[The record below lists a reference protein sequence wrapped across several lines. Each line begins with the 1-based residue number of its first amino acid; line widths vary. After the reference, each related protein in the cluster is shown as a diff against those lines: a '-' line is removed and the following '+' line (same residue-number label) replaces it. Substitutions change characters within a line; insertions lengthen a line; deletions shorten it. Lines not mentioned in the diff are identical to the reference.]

1 MNKPSTKSCPY
12 CAETISTEAKV
23 CPRCRQWQTFRSFT
37 NPVVFLSIVIL
48 VICALGI
55 AAIIRL
61 QRIIDPGPDFAL
73 FRNSLSVV
81 ESKIVFY
88 EREKQTRLRTLVVLT
103 NQSSYSW
110 KDVEVEARYFDKE
123 HRLID
128 AKTYQSTRGVI
139 LNHSELALEIESIPC
154 RTESDYFSHEVYV
167 RAARNSHSFP

>member
-12 CAETISTEAKV
+12 CAETIGVEAKV
-23 CPRCRQWQTFRSFT
+23 CPRCRQWQTFRSFA

-48 VICALGI
+48 VICVMGV

-61 QRIIDPGPDFAL
+61 QRIVAPSPDFAL

-81 ESKIVFY
+81 ESKLVFY

-110 KDVEVEARYFDKE
+110 KDVEVESRYFDKE

-128 AKTYQSTRGVI
+128 VRTYPTTRGVI
-139 LNHSELALEIESIPC
+139 LDHDQLALEIESVPC
-154 RTESDYFSHEVYV
+154 RAESDYFSHEVFV
-167 RAARNSHSFP
+167 RAARNIHAVP